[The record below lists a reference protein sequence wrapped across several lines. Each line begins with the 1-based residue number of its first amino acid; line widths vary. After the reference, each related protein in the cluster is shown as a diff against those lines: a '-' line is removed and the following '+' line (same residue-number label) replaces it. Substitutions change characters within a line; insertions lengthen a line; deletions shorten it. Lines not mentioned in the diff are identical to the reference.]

1 MTRWNIAS
9 IFFLGEEGAFREIEL
24 DVGRVNVITGAS
36 GTGKSA
42 VIKALD
48 YCLGSSKCGLPVY
61 VRRRCIAVGV
71 KWVRGADELISC
83 RLVPPVGKGPSDQMF
98 VTSGRGLAVPRE
110 VTQFEGRTTVDVA
123 KTKLGQAFGIGDAGQ
138 PEPIVLGRESR
149 DRPTVRYVTP
159 YVFVTKEV
167 IDSETVLLHGLD
179 DNRKA
184 GSIISTMPYFL
195 GVVTESTA
203 AAERRLRQ
211 ARKALEI
218 DIAREEA
225 RRSKDSLVKQRTRV
239 LLGEARQIG
248 LTTGAFEAADESEL
262 LEMLRK
268 AMSEDAG
275 SLQYPSEGELGA
287 LQERR
292 RAALAELNQTKRK
305 YRAVRAAAQESHGYQ
320 NAVSKQHEK
329 LRIAEHLNLL
339 DVPKTCPICQS
350 DTDAGTV
357 AALAMKRSLE
367 TIRAEASAVGRIRPQ
382 LDATVG
388 KLAEREYELSSTLR
402 ELDASI
408 ASALS
413 QIQEGNRLADL
424 AQVQAYF
431 RGKASFFL
439 ETLDDQL
446 LRPGKDLSAQL
457 AEIAELEALVD
468 TDSRRVRL
476 QRAESAVSQF
486 ASESFALLPKVE
498 PCVDAEIIFSSR
510 APQVNVVEP
519 GPGGAILTMAD
530 LGSDQNW
537 LAVHIALA
545 FGLQRY
551 FEKEERPVPGVLVLD
566 QLSRPYFPNSGHEDA
581 NLQPEVVN
589 AGGDDDFE
597 AESDSSGRDVVS
609 ISADDEDYQAMRQHI
624 DFLFN
629 EVEARDGLQVLLLEH
644 AYFPDDPRYVKATK
658 QRWTRASG
666 KGLIPKDWKRRSN
679 SK

>member
-1 MTRWNIAS
+1 
-9 IFFLGEEGAFREIEL
+9 
-24 DVGRVNVITGAS
+24 
-36 GTGKSA
+36 
-42 VIKALD
+42 
-48 YCLGSSKCGLPVY
+48 
-61 VRRRCIAVGV
+61 
-71 KWVRGADELISC
+71 
-83 RLVPPVGKGPSDQMF
+83 
-98 VTSGRGLAVPRE
+98 
-110 VTQFEGRTTVDVA
+110 
-123 KTKLGQAFGIGDAGQ
+123 
-138 PEPIVLGRESR
+138 
-149 DRPTVRYVTP
+149 
-159 YVFVTKEV
+159 
-167 IDSETVLLHGLD
+167 
-179 DNRKA
+179 
-184 GSIISTMPYFL
+184 
-195 GVVTESTA
+195 
-203 AAERRLRQ
+203 
-211 ARKALEI
+211 LEI

-239 LLGEARQIG
+239 LLGEAKQIG

-275 SLQYPSEGELGA
+275 SLQYPSEGELGV

-292 RAALAELNQTKRK
+292 RATLTELNQTKRK
-305 YRAVRAAAQESHGYQ
+305 YRAMRTAVQESHGYQ

-388 KLAEREYELSSTLR
+388 KLAEREHELSSMLR

-413 QIQEGNRLADL
+413 QIQEGKRLADL

-457 AEIAELEALVD
+457 AEISELEARVD

-476 QRAESAVSQF
+476 QRAESTVSLF

-510 APQVNVVEP
+510 APQVNVVEQ
-519 GPGGAILTMAD
+519 GSGGAILTMAD

-581 NLQPEVVN
+581 NSQPEVVN
-589 AGGDDDFE
+589 AGGDDDSE
-597 AESDSSGRDVVS
+597 AESDSSGPDVVS

-658 QRWTRASG
+658 QRWTRVSG
-666 KGLIPKDWKRRSN
+666 KGLIPQDWKRRVN